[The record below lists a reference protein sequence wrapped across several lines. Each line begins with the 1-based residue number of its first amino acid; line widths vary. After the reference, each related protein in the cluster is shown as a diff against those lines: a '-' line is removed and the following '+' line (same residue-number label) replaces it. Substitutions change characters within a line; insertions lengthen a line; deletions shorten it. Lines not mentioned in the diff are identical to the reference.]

1 MVYGVL
7 CVMLAS
13 VIKNNPEDLNMTASL
28 HQTKVDMSGLLEVL
42 GKNLYS
48 TPTVAIR
55 ELIQN
60 AHDACVRR
68 QIETKNSSVAFSQ
81 SDAAIYLSVNHAK
94 NRLILEDN
102 GSGLTKEEITQF
114 LATIGSGYT
123 RVLRNQTQT
132 EQMVGYFGLG
142 FLSAYVVADQVDV
155 WTTSYQTPTQ
165 TWHFRSNGGE
175 RYVIEAA
182 DAAQYTEVG
191 TKVQLRLKS
200 EFSELSSIHVL
211 TSLINKYCALLPIAI
226 INKTTQQRLNATE
239 PPWLLPADTSPIQK
253 KRKALD
259 FAQVF
264 EPDYSPICTIE
275 LAENSLGAEGILWIQ
290 DASDFAT
297 NDHRHVS
304 VFVRNMFIS
313 SDVRGLLPNWAG
325 FVGCVVNCAKL
336 TPTASRED
344 IQTDAVFDELLEILV
359 ETLINGLIH
368 IQKHQPENWRRI
380 TLRHNQNLIGASVSD
395 YRLFD
400 ALKDTLKI
408 PTSLGNISLPD
419 ILKRSDNQLYIRT
432 ESTQNYEDTLFRAR
446 MIPVVLGYY
455 FAVTSFC
462 QFYLPESQLVFI
474 GSDDNKQLFNPVAVS
489 DAVQTQLNWLFLK
502 DKEEIIACEF
512 TPEFIP
518 LVVVEDQSVKIKK
531 RIEDDETDK
540 QIGMAALRLARIHT
554 STIDDT
560 VERRLFINM
569 NNNLIDMLL
578 DNTLESSKT
587 TATAQLIRSYM
598 MSLCATDNEDTN
610 QTEQFMLA
618 LNSLLT

>member
-1 MVYGVL
+1 
-7 CVMLAS
+7 
-13 VIKNNPEDLNMTASL
+13 MTASL

-68 QIETKNSSVAFSQ
+68 QIETSQPETKSSPKAFSL
-81 SDAAIYLSVNHAK
+81 DNAAIYISVNPAK
-94 NRLILEDN
+94 NILTLEDN
-102 GSGLTKEEITQF
+102 GSGLTKEEITLF

-132 EQMVGYFGLG
+132 EDMVGYFGLG
-142 FLSAYVVADQVDV
+142 FLSAYVVAEHVDV
-155 WTTSYQTPTQ
+155 WTTSYQTPAQ
-165 TWHFRSNGGE
+165 TWHFHSNGGE
-175 RYVIEAA
+175 RYVIEPA
-182 DAAQYTEVG
+182 DAAQHTGVG
-191 TKVQLRLKS
+191 TKVQLRLKP
-200 EFSELSSIHVL
+200 EFSELSSINVL
-211 TSLINKYCALLPIAI
+211 ASLINKYCALLPIAI
-226 INKTTQQRLNATE
+226 INKTTQQRLNAAM

-275 LAENSLGAEGILWIQ
+275 IPENSLGAEGILWIQ

-313 SDVRGLLPNWAG
+313 SDVRELLPNWAG

-368 IQKHQPENWRRI
+368 IQKQQPENWRRI

-395 YRLFD
+395 YRLFE
-400 ALKDTLKI
+400 ALKDSLKI
-408 PTSLGNISLPD
+408 PTSLGEMTLPN

-432 ESTQNYEDTLFRAR
+432 ENTQNYEDTLFRAR
-446 MIPVVLGYY
+446 MIPVVSGYR

-474 GSDDNKQLFNPVAVS
+474 GSDDNKQLFNPITVS
-489 DAVQTQLNWLFLK
+489 DAVQSQLNALFLQE
-502 DKEEIIACEF
+502 KEAVIACKF
-512 TPEFIP
+512 VPEFIP
-518 LVVVEDQSVKIKK
+518 MVIVEDQSVKLKK

-554 STIDDT
+554 SSIDDT
-560 VERRLFINM
+560 VERRLFINTD
-569 NNNLIDMLL
+569 NKLIDMLIQGEL
-578 DNTLESSKT
+578 SENKV

-598 MSLCATDNEDTN
+598 MSLCATENEDTN

-618 LNSLLT
+618 LNSLLA